1 MGQNVTDRHG
11 YRASFSE
18 PRHSPP
24 LSLDPSS
31 AALYRA
37 AFVAAPDGA
46 AIAALD
52 GRLQMVN
59 RALCDM
65 LGMAEPELAGAMLT
79 DFLSPRSAELV
90 ADRLNLLQTGTQRAF
105 CRECRARGRLGRP
118 LWLSLSVATVTN
130 ADAEPQ
136 FLSIMVRDISGAK
149 QLERMLQDSDRRFR
163 TIFNALS
170 EGFVETGLDGT
181 IIDVNHPLC
190 RMLGFGRHELIG
202 RSIHHFL
209 DNNSRALVVA
219 RMGPQRAR
227 RLPKGQVTDGT
238 AAPST
243 FEARLKDKTGQAI
256 DAQVFATIL
265 TDENG
270 TPSGATAIIL
280 DVTERNAAQE
290 ALRVSEQRNRTLVES
305 IQDGL
310 VMISEGR
317 FQYVNSPFAQL
328 LGFTPGDLVGRP
340 LALVLAPESPLG
352 SILPNGESEVA
363 FVTHWGSRLLAH
375 VNCAT
380 TRHASG
386 SALQIATIKDV
397 TEQRRIEQDLRKLSS
412 AVEHSPASVFITDT
426 HGRIQYVN
434 PSFTQVTGY
443 SAEEACRHTP
453 ALLKSGE
460 TPPSTYRD
468 MWKNLSSGHTWR
480 GEFRNRR
487 KDGTLY
493 WEFTSISPIRNEQ
506 GRISHFVAV
515 KEDITPRKEA
525 ELQTWRQA
533 NFDQVTGLPNRVL
546 FKDRLHQALS
556 RAERE
561 KAAVAVMFIDLDH
574 FKAVNDSLGHEAG
587 DAVLRQV
594 GERLS
599 DCVRGTDTIA
609 RLAGDE
615 FTAILP
621 DPGPEKH
628 IIAVAQR
635 ILDSLRSPFV
645 MDDGQEAYIGGSV
658 GIAVYPQDG
667 AEAVGL
673 LRSADH
679 AMYRAK
685 ESGRNTYQF
694 FTADMNR
701 VVEERL
707 HLEADLRKAMY
718 ERQFAVHFQPM
729 VDAESGTIRGAEAL
743 VRWFH
748 PVRGMVPPSAFLPVA
763 EDIGLIGELGGH
775 VLRRACAQ
783 CALWRDSGYPEMTVS
798 VNVSGRQIAAPNFLE
813 ILDGALTLAA
823 LPPHA
828 LELEVAETL
837 LLSDA
842 PLVEAT
848 LRAVA
853 DRGVALTID
862 DFGTGHS
869 SVQHLRRFPF
879 TTLKVDR
886 SFVHNVLDNHD
897 DAILVEAVIAM
908 ARKLGLRVLAEGVET
923 QDQIDYLL
931 TQYCDMFQ
939 GFLFGKPLP
948 PDEFSTLLE
957 NHPLFA
963 QKSRV

>member
-1 MGQNVTDRHG
+1 
-11 YRASFSE
+11 
-18 PRHSPP
+18 
-24 LSLDPSS
+24 
-31 AALYRA
+31 
-37 AFVAAPDGA
+37 
-46 AIAALD
+46 
-52 GRLQMVN
+52 
-59 RALCDM
+59 
-65 LGMAEPELAGAMLT
+65 
-79 DFLSPRSAELV
+79 
-90 ADRLNLLQTGTQRAF
+90 
-105 CRECRARGRLGRP
+105 
-118 LWLSLSVATVTN
+118 
-130 ADAEPQ
+130 
-136 FLSIMVRDISGAK
+136 
-149 QLERMLQDSDRRFR
+149 
-163 TIFNALS
+163 
-170 EGFVETGLDGT
+170 
-181 IIDVNHPLC
+181 
-190 RMLGFGRHELIG
+190 
-202 RSIHHFL
+202 
-209 DNNSRALVVA
+209 
-219 RMGPQRAR
+219 MGPQRAR
-227 RLPKGQVTDGT
+227 RLPKGLPEEG
-238 AAPST
+238 PST
-243 FEARLKDKTGQAI
+243 FEATLKDKAGKSL
-256 DAQVFATIL
+256 DAQVLATIL

-270 TPSGATAIIL
+270 TPTGATAIIL
-280 DVTERNAAQE
+280 DVTERNVAQQ

-310 VMISEGR
+310 VMINQGR
-317 FQYVNSPFAQL
+317 FQYVNSPFAQM

-340 LALVLAPESPLG
+340 LALVLAGEQGPGLSVYG
-352 SILPNGESEVA
+352 SGGGATLPCGESEVT
-363 FVTHWGSRLLAH
+363 FITHWGSHLLAH

-380 TRHASG
+380 TRHSSG

-443 SAEEACRHTP
+443 SAEEACGHTP

-460 TPPSTYRD
+460 TPPNTYRD

-561 KAAVAVMFIDLDH
+561 KSAVAVMFIDLDH
-574 FKAVNDSLGHEAG
+574 FKAVNDTLGHEAG
-587 DAVLRQV
+587 DTVLRQV

-621 DPGPEKH
+621 EPGPEKH
-628 IIAVAQR
+628 ITTVAQR
-635 ILDSLRSPFV
+635 ILECLRSPFV

-667 AEAVGL
+667 TDAVDL

-707 HLEADLRKAMY
+707 HLETDLRKALY

-743 VRWFH
+743 VRWSH
-748 PVRGMVPPSAFLPVA
+748 PVRGMVSPAEFLPVA
-763 EDIGLIGELGGH
+763 EEIGLIGELGSL

-798 VNVSGRQIAAPNFLE
+798 VNVSSRQIAAPNFLE

-823 LPPHA
+823 LPPQA
-828 LELEVAETL
+828 LELEIAETL

-886 SFVHNVLDNHD
+886 SFVHNVLESHD

-923 QDQIDYLL
+923 QSQIDYLL
-931 TQYCDMFQ
+931 SQYCDMFQ

-948 PDEFSTLLE
+948 ADEFSLLLE
-957 NHPLFA
+957 NRPRF
-963 QKSRV
+963 V